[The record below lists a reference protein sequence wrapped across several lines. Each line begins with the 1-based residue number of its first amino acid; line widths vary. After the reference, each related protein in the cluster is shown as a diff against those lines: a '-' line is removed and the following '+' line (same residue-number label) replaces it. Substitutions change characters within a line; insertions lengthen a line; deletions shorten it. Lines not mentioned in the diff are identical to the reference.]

1 MTARPSPGTHRPATG
16 RWLLDPATADVAFSG
31 RATRLSPLVRARFTG
46 VRGCV
51 VAGPDGTTVEV
62 EIDVRTMTSDNRAYD
77 ELLAAVDPF
86 SVEQFPGAHY
96 RGSAGDWRE
105 GAATVHGALA
115 LRGVVQP
122 VVLRARHSASRLGD
136 RLVVQAE
143 GDVDP
148 TAFGVRLD
156 LPGAGLLV
164 PRRLR
169 LAIRVEA
176 VAEQAVL
183 VAA

>member
-1 MTARPSPGTHRPATG
+1 
-16 RWLLDPATADVAFSG
+16 V
-31 RATRLSPLVRARFTG
+31 
-46 VRGCV
+46 
-51 VAGPDGTTVEV
+51 
-62 EIDVRTMTSDNRAYD
+62 
-77 ELLAAVDPF
+77 
-86 SVEQFPGAHY
+86 
-96 RGSAGDWRE
+96 
-105 GAATVHGALA
+105 A
-115 LRGVVQP
+115 LR
-122 VVLRARHSASRLGD
+122 AWHSASRCGD